1 MLTCE
6 LPKTNKESKPMTVDV
21 TMTLMN
27 HLRQL
32 GVEQDPDFLREA
44 IQVLMQGLIELEVS
58 EQIGANRYER
68 NAQRTTQRNGYR
80 KREYETRVGEIDL
93 HIPKLRQGTY
103 FPSLL
108 TPRRRSEKALLAVIQ
123 QAYIAGVSTRKVDD
137 LVKAMGLSG
146 VDKSKVSRICQ
157 QLDEVVQH
165 FRQRPFEQAYPYVWL
180 DALYLKVRQNHR
192 IVSLAVVIAIG
203 VRDTGERDV
212 LGFEVGASEEESFWL
227 AFLRGLVERGVKGV
241 QLVISDAHSGLKAA
255 IGAVFH
261 GASWQRCRVH
271 FMRNILA
278 LIPKADK
285 AMVAALLR
293 TIFAQPNC
301 EAAAEQV
308 RLVCDLLDKRW
319 PKAAQRVR
327 DAEDDI
333 LAYMAF
339 PAEHWKRIYS
349 NNPLERLNK
358 EVKRRTNVVGVFPDV
373 PSVFRLVGAVLIE
386 IDDEWQ
392 AATRR
397 YFSQESMRKLDTPE
411 PEMLMAAVA
420 PTLPPV
426 A

>member
-1 MLTCE
+1 
-6 LPKTNKESKPMTVDV
+6 MTENV

-32 GVEQDPDFLREA
+32 GVEQDTDFLREA
-44 IQVLMQGLIELEVS
+44 IQVLMQALIELEVS
-58 EQIGANRYER
+58 EQIGAGRYER
-68 NAQRTTQRNGYR
+68 NGQRTTQRNGYR
-80 KREYETRVGEIDL
+80 ERGYETRVGEIDL

-108 TPRRRSEKALLAVIQ
+108 VPRRRSEKALLAVIQ

-146 VDKSKVSRICQ
+146 IDKSKVSRICQ

-227 AFLRGLVERGVKGV
+227 AFLRGLVARGLQGV

-255 IGAVFH
+255 IGTVFH

-271 FMRNILA
+271 FMRNVLA
-278 LIPKADK
+278 HIPKTDK

-293 TIFAQPNC
+293 TVFAQPNR

-319 PKAAQRVR
+319 PKAAQLVR
-327 DAEDDI
+327 DAEADI

-373 PSVFRLVGAVLIE
+373 PSVLRLVHCSQVKQVSEKSRLIC
-386 IDDEWQ
+386 
-392 AATRR
+392 RL
-397 YFSQESMRKLDTPE
+397 FSS
-411 PEMLMAAVA
+411 
-420 PTLPPV
+420 
-426 A
+426 